1 MWLFVC
7 WKKHAHIHKFECD
20 WVVEVGHHKGSRTIK
35 VQLAQG
41 NVKLTHEMVL
51 NTKLKCGGTKFEKNF
66 IMCELDNIKSIIG
79 STFLDSYH
87 VDILRR
93 CFKFEIIVM
102 LANKL
107 VSLNIE

>member
-1 MWLFVC
+1 
-7 WKKHAHIHKFECD
+7 
-20 WVVEVGHHKGSRTIK
+20 VVEVGHHKGSKTIM

-41 NVKLTHEMVL
+41 DVKLIHEMVL
-51 NTKLKCGGTKFEKNF
+51 STKLECGGTKFEKNF
-66 IMCELDNIKSIIG
+66 IMCELDNIKPIVG

-93 CFKFEIIVM
+93 GFKFKIIVM

-107 VSLNIE
+107 ISLNIE

>member
-1 MWLFVC
+1 
-7 WKKHAHIHKFECD
+7 
-20 WVVEVGHHKGSRTIK
+20 VVEVGHHKGSKTIK

-41 NVKLTHEMVL
+41 DVKLTHEMVL
-51 NTKLKCGGTKFEKNF
+51 STKLECGGTKFEKNF
-66 IMCELDNIKSIIG
+66 IMCELDNSKPIVGNI
-79 STFLDSYH
+79 FLDFHH

-93 CFKFEIIVM
+93 GFKVKIIVM